1 MPSRVSPAAEKHM
14 SEGRVEVALQEE
26 KREEKREEKWAD
38 VVYQRT
44 LRDNITHSTMLGL
57 IMLSAQS

>member
-1 MPSRVSPAAEKHM
+1 M
-14 SEGRVEVALQEE
+14 SEGRVEVVLQEE